1 MNLLF
6 VLNSIGLGVGLAM
19 DAFSVSVVDGLKD
32 PQMKVSGMAR
42 IAATF
47 AGFQFLM
54 PLAGWVLVHTA
65 VQKFAIIDLAVPWI
79 ALVILCFI
87 GFNMIRESFAGEKES
102 SEAESAGTLVMQGIA
117 TSIDALSVGLTIAD
131 YELMPALTASVII
144 GLVTFVICMAGVRIG
159 QTVGT
164 KLSAKAGLL
173 GGVILIGIGIEI
185 FLSHML

>member
-54 PLAGWVLVHTA
+54 LLAGWVLVHTA

-131 YELMPALTASVII
+131 YELMPALTASMII

-173 GGVILIGIGIEI
+173 GGMILIGIGIEI